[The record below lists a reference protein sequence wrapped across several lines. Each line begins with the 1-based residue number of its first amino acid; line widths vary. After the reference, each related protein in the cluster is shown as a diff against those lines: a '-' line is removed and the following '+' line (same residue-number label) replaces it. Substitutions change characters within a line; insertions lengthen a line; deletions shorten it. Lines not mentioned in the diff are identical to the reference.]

1 MKEKDNKI
9 DARILRRKVEELL
22 KARPAEAH
30 GDISEIELL
39 QLLHEHEVH
48 QIGLE
53 IQNEELLAVQSA
65 ALEFAEKY
73 QNLFENVQDVFY
85 RINLDGVIQEISP
98 SINYFSEIKRRDL
111 IGTNVSD
118 LYYIADQRQVF
129 LDEIKK
135 NGEVRDFEVIFKM
148 ENGATKVASVNARLI
163 FDENGQPKHIDGALR
178 DITERK
184 IAEESSR
191 ESDKKFKNM
200 FDHSPYGKSITQF
213 SGEVYVNQSFC
224 DMLGYT
230 KEELPFLRWQ
240 EITHPDDIELT
251 QREID
256 KLMNGEK
263 EWTRFEKRFKHK
275 NGLIVW
281 AELGSSIY
289 RSTDGNLKY
298 LLTSISDITERKQMI
313 EELIKAKEKA
323 EESDKLKSV
332 FLANMSHEIRT
343 PMNGILGFAQLLK
356 EPQLSLEEQQEY
368 LGIIDKSGK
377 RMLNIIN
384 DIVSISKIEAGQ
396 VEVVIDETDVNEQVA
411 FIYDFFKPEV
421 EKKGMQLLR
430 SKVLPLNEAVINSD
444 REKIYAILT
453 NLVGNALKFTRSGII
468 EIGVAKKGSFLEF
481 FVKDTG
487 IGVPDNQKE
496 IIFTRFRQGNDLII
510 KPYEGTGLGLSISK
524 AYVELLGGTIWVES
538 ELGKG
543 SAFFFTLPGTPE
555 SEEKQVRRDDD
566 PGIEI
571 NQQGMSL
578 KILIAEDDEPSELLL
593 SAALKGIGR
602 EVITVRTGVEAVEA
616 GRKNPDID
624 LILMDIRMPEMDG
637 YEATRKIREF
647 NKKVIIIAQT
657 AFALIGD
664 GEKAIE
670 AGCDDYISK
679 PVGVKKLLELIGKYF
694 SGEMQ

>member
-9 DARILRRKVEELL
+9 DTRILRGKVEELL
-22 KARPAEAH
+22 KKRPAEEQ
-30 GDISEIELL
+30 GDIAEIELL

-85 RINLDGVIQEISP
+85 RINLDGIIQDISP
-98 SINYFSEIKRRDL
+98 SISYFSEIKRNYL

-118 LYYIADQRQVF
+118 LYFNADRRQVF
-129 LDEIKK
+129 LDKIKK
-135 NGEVRDFEVIFKM
+135 NGEVRDFEVVFKM

-191 ESDKKFKNM
+191 ESDQKFKKM

-230 KEELPFLRWQ
+230 KEELQFLRWQ

-289 RSTDGNLKY
+289 RSIDGEFKY
-298 LLTSISDITERKQMI
+298 LLTSISDITERKQII

-368 LGIIDKSGK
+368 LEIIDKSGK

-396 VEVVIDETDVNEQVA
+396 MEVFIDETDVNEQVA

-430 SKVLPLNEAVINSD
+430 TKMLPLNEAVIKSD

-453 NLVGNALKFTRSGII
+453 NLVGNALKFTHQGFI
-468 EIGVAKKGSFLEF
+468 EIGVEKRGNFFEF

-543 SAFFFTLPGTPE
+543 SSFFFTLPGTPE
-555 SEEKQVRRDDD
+555 PEEKPVRRDDD

-571 NQQGMSL
+571 NQQEMSL
-578 KILIAEDDEPSELLL
+578 KILIAEDDEPSVLLL
-593 SAALKGIGR
+593 SAALHGIGG
-602 EVITVRTGVEAVEA
+602 EVIIVRTGVEAVEA
-616 GRKNPDID
+616 SRNDPDID

-647 NKKVIIIAQT
+647 NKRVIIIAQT

-664 GEKAIE
+664 GAKAIE

-679 PVGVKKLLELIGKYF
+679 PVSIKKLHELIGKYF
-694 SGEMQ
+694 SFEMQ